1 MWIRVCFYGA
11 LEGHISCQ
19 HLKLTIQPMTAPLL
33 KVEFE
38 RDHPDDNEAKRKALN
53 NKWGSIDVSTLIQGR
68 TCGTGSLVQAVG
80 VNSLQLN

>member
-1 MWIRVCFYGA
+1 MEA

-38 RDHPDDNEAKRKALN
+38 IIQMTMKQKERHLIT
-53 NKWGSIDVSTLIQGR
+53 KWGSIDVSTLIQGR

>member
-1 MWIRVCFYGA
+1 MEA

-53 NKWGSIDVSTLIQGR
+53 NQMGQHRRFNLDPR
-68 TCGTGSLVQAVG
+68 
-80 VNSLQLN
+80 